1 VRTLAADLPGV
12 PDGELLSRYLAGR
25 DADAFAALVR
35 RHGPMVL
42 GVCRRILR
50 HHQDAEDA
58 FQATFLVL
66 LRKAATVRPRGMV
79 GHWLYGVAYQTA
91 LRARCSAAK
100 RRGRE
105 THPAD
110 VPEPATTEKDGWG
123 DLLPLLDREL
133 NALPAKYRAVVV
145 LCDLEGKTRKEAAG
159 ELGWPEG
166 TVAGRLARGRALL
179 ASRLVRRGA
188 LPSLASLGVALAN
201 GRALACVP
209 VPLTEATVRAAGLFT
224 ESPAAGAISG
234 HVAALTEGVL
244 QAMLLN
250 KIMKVAVLLLVA
262 CLGLGAG
269 GLLYQTR
276 AADSQPSGP
285 PPVTGTTLPLLS
297 EPVRP
302 GDSSTATP
310 ASRLDPPPSIPDIR
324 PPLSEQEVLRTQYVK
339 LHEELSHHLSAQQLK
354 QQIANVEKTLATLK
368 EQKQKRLREQQSA
381 ADLEKARILL
391 GEIVSRYPDTE
402 AGSRARKA
410 LESTTAVPDSGPRP
424 AGSNESLP
432 RPGPTGIPPK

>member
-1 VRTLAADLPGV
+1 V

-42 GVCRRILR
+42 GVCRRVLR

-91 LRARCSAAK
+91 VRARCWAAK

-105 THPAD
+105 THLAD
-110 VPEPATTEKDGWG
+110 APEPAVTEKDGW
-123 DLLPLLDREL
+123 DDVRPLLDREL

-179 ASRLVRRGA
+179 ASRLARRGVT
-188 LPSLASLGVALAN
+188 LSLASLVVALAG
-201 GRALACVP
+201 GRASACVP
-209 VPLTEATVRAAGLFT
+209 VPLTDATVRAAGLFA
-224 ESPAAGAISG
+224 ESPAAGVLSG

-250 KIMKVAVLLLVA
+250 KIKKVAVLLLVA
-262 CLGLGAG
+262 CVGLGAG

-276 AADSQPSGP
+276 ASDLSTPGTPRRRPCRPRGTPGCHPATAQGLSRFAGRGVRRHPFPTFPGP
-285 PPVTGTTLPLLS
+285 PIRRKNFAAGT
-297 EPVRP
+297 
-302 GDSSTATP
+302 
-310 ASRLDPPPSIPDIR
+310 
-324 PPLSEQEVLRTQYVK
+324 
-339 LHEELSHHLSAQQLK
+339 
-354 QQIANVEKTLATLK
+354 
-368 EQKQKRLREQQSA
+368 
-381 ADLEKARILL
+381 
-391 GEIVSRYPDTE
+391 
-402 AGSRARKA
+402 
-410 LESTTAVPDSGPRP
+410 
-424 AGSNESLP
+424 
-432 RPGPTGIPPK
+432 